1 MLWSNLPVSSSTPE
15 IHVSTRASATVSD
28 PALSV
33 EGVHKRLGD
42 TRAVDGV
49 DLDVRRGEV
58 VGLLGPNGAGKTT
71 LLHLCAGLLAPDR
84 GSIVVAGQR
93 DPQRPRSRA
102 LLGFAPQATA
112 LYDEL
117 SVEENLSFFG
127 RLHGLAGARL
137 EVAVEE
143 GLATSRLESR
153 RCARVGTLSGGMRR
167 RLHVATACV
176 HAPSLLLLDEPTVGV
191 DPDSRS
197 HILSV
202 IERLRG
208 RGVAVV
214 YASHHLDEIARL
226 SDRVVFLAQGRV
238 QREEEGKTSAEL
250 EHALSLL
257 PRGHA

>member
-1 MLWSNLPVSSSTPE
+1 MLLSNLPLSSSTLPP
-15 IHVSTRASATVSD
+15 D
-28 PALSV
+28 LALTV
-33 EGVHKRLGD
+33 EGLEKRLGD
-42 TRAVDGV
+42 TQAVAGIDLGV
-49 DLDVRRGEV
+49 ARGEV

-84 GSIVVAGQR
+84 GCITIAGQR
-93 DPQRPRSRA
+93 DPRRPNARA
-102 LLGFAPQATA
+102 LLGFAPQSTA

-127 RLHGLAGARL
+127 RIHGLAGARL

-143 GLATSRLESR
+143 GLAMSRLGER
-153 RCARVGTLSGGMRR
+153 RRARVGTLSGGMRR
-167 RLHVATACV
+167 RLHVATAVV
-176 HAPSLLLLDEPTVGV
+176 HAPALLLLDEPTVGV

-202 IERLRG
+202 IERLKS

-226 SDRVVFLAQGRV
+226 SDRVLFLAQGRV
-238 QREEEGKTSAEL
+238 HQEETDKSSAEL
-250 EHALSLL
+250 EHAMSLL
-257 PRGHA
+257 PRGNA